1 MLLEPTYLNTLQMV
15 APHLLKYFVAVLAL
29 NGDLAMLSEKVV
41 LPILQNN
48 EVEENPLFRVVS
60 LIFDDLDFE
69 QAFAVLH
76 DELPKA
82 CMADPI
88 LKGISGV
95 LKESLERE
103 VVLVYCKVYNSVS
116 LTEMA
121 SMARKGGKEETE
133 IWLMNILQSHVVRA
147 SVEGESIELERESND
162 IFAQIYELAREDTFK
177 VNVLI
182 EAFRKAKQYKLAALK
197 HK

>member
-1 MLLEPTYLNTLQMV
+1 M
-15 APHLLKYFVAVLAL
+15 
-29 NGDLAMLSEKVV
+29 
-41 LPILQNN
+41 
-48 EVEENPLFRVVS
+48 EENPLFRVVS